1 MPRQIALIDCN
12 NFYVS
17 CERVFNPRLEGR
29 PVVVLS
35 NNDGCVV
42 ARSNET
48 KALGVKMGVPWYQVR
63 GFARQHGIVALSSNY
78 ALYADMSNRVM
89 RILSQ
94 YSPQQEVYSIDECF
108 LDLSG
113 ISDLR
118 THAQAMRRQVARWTG
133 LPVCVGI
140 ASSKTLAK
148 LANHAAKNLL
158 GQDGICDL
166 NALSA
171 AQRDALIGGIEVG
184 EVWGVGRKTRSR
196 LEGMGIV
203 TVGQLRDS
211 DGKCMRSVFG
221 VTMERTV
228 AELNGVACLS
238 LEDLV
243 QDKKQLITS
252 CSFGQPVTELADLKE
267 AIASYMGQAAQK
279 LRRQGSAASC
289 VLIYLKTNRFK
300 ANERQHHPSITLPL
314 PAPCQDTLQLT
325 SVALAGL
332 EQIYS
337 PDYRYTKAGV
347 SLLNLSAATQCQE
360 DIFTDTT
367 SAARSQGLM
376 HTLDAI
382 NKRFGHRAIHSAAE
396 GINLHWQMRRARKS
410 AAYTS
415 CWQDLLTIRA

>member
-17 CERVFNPRLEGR
+17 CERVFNPRLAGR

-48 KALGVKMGVPWYQVR
+48 KALGVKMGVPWYQIR
-63 GFARQHGIVALSSNY
+63 GFAKQHGIVALSSNY

-113 ISDLR
+113 IPDLR
-118 THAQAMRRQVARWTG
+118 AHAQNMRRQVARWTG

-140 ASSKTLAK
+140 AASKTLAK
-148 LANHAAKNLL
+148 LANYAAKNLS
-158 GQDGICDL
+158 GQDGLCDL

-171 AQRDALIGGIEVG
+171 TQRDALIGKIDVG

-196 LEGMGIV
+196 LESMGI
-203 TVGQLRDS
+203 TSVGQLRDS
-211 DGKCMRSVFG
+211 DGKRMRSVFG
-221 VTMERTV
+221 ITMERTV
-228 AELNGVACLS
+228 AELNGLACLS
-238 LEDLV
+238 LEDMTA
-243 QDKKQLITS
+243 DKKQIITS
-252 CSFGQPVTELADLKE
+252 CSFGQPVTSLEDLKE

-279 LRRQGSAASC
+279 LRRQGSAAGC

-300 ANERQHHPSITLPL
+300 ANERQYHPSIALPL
-314 PAPCQDTLQLT
+314 PAPCQDTLQLI
-325 SVALAGL
+325 SAALAGL
-332 EQIYS
+332 EQIYR

-347 SLLNLSAATQCQE
+347 SLCSLTAGAPYQA
-360 DIFTDTT
+360 DIFSESGDT
-367 SAARSQGLM
+367 ARSQGLM
-376 HTLDAI
+376 QALDAI
-382 NKRFGHRAIHSAAE
+382 NNRFGYRAIHSAAE
-396 GINLHWQMRRARKS
+396 GIARHWQMRRASKS

-415 CWQDLLTIRA
+415 CWQDLLTIHA

>member
-17 CERVFNPRLEGR
+17 CERVFNPRLAGR

-48 KALGVKMGVPWYQVR
+48 KALGVKMGVPWYQIR
-63 GFARQHGIVALSSNY
+63 GFAKQHGIVALSSNY

-113 ISDLR
+113 IPDL
-118 THAQAMRRQVARWTG
+118 HAHARAMRHQVARWTG

-140 ASSKTLAK
+140 AASKTLAK
-148 LANHAAKNLL
+148 LANHAAKNLP
-158 GQDGICDL
+158 GQDGICNL
-166 NALSA
+166 NALSVA
-171 AQRDALIGGIEVG
+171 ESNSLIGAIEVG

-196 LEGMGIV
+196 LESMGIA

-211 DGKCMRSVFG
+211 DGKRMRSVFG

-228 AELNGVACLS
+228 AELNGTACLS
-238 LEDLV
+238 LEDLA
-243 QDKKQLITS
+243 QDKKQIITS
-252 CSFGQPVTELADLKE
+252 CSFGQPVTELEDLKE

-279 LRRQGSAASC
+279 LRRQGSAAGC

-300 ANERQHHPSITLPL
+300 ANERQYHPSITLPL

-325 SVALAGL
+325 SAALAGL

-337 PDYRYTKAGV
+337 SDYRYTKAGV
-347 SLLNLSAATQCQE
+347 SLFSLSAAAQCQPE
-360 DIFTDTT
+360 LFSSIKNP
-367 SAARSQGLM
+367 ARVQGLM
-376 HTLDAI
+376 QALDAI
-382 NKRFGHRAIHSAAE
+382 NARFGHRALHTAAE
-396 GINLHWQMRRARKS
+396 GINRHWQMRRARKS

-415 CWQDLLTIRA
+415 SWQDLLTIRA